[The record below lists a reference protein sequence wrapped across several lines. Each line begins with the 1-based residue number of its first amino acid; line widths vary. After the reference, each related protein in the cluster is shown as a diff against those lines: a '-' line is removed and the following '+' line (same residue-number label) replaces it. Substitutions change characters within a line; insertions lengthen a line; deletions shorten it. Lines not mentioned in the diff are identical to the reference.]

1 MSTSVLTTVIA
12 VTSTRSVAI
21 LWDRTHAHV
30 KQDTQVMGGLA
41 MVRLLV
47 LKRSHCT
54 AISEPWVDLHKTY
67 ILVVLF
73 ETLNVD

>member
-1 MSTSVLTTVIA
+1 MPTSVQTTVIA

-21 LWDRTHAHV
+21 LWDLTHAHV
-30 KQDTQVMGGLA
+30 KQDTLEMEGLA

-54 AISEPWVDLHKTY
+54 AFREPWVELYKTY
-67 ILVVLF
+67 TLVVLF
-73 ETLNVD
+73 Q

>member
-1 MSTSVLTTVIA
+1 MSTSVLTTIIA
-12 VTSTRSVAI
+12 VTSTRSVTI
-21 LWDRTHAHV
+21 LWDRTHARV

-54 AISEPWVDLHKTY
+54 VISEPWVQLHKTY
-67 ILVVLF
+67 TLVVLF
-73 ETLNVD
+73 QTLNVD

>member
-1 MSTSVLTTVIA
+1 MPTSVLTTIRA

-30 KQDTQVMGGLA
+30 KQDTQEMEGLA

-47 LKRSHCT
+47 LKRSQCA
-54 AISEPWVDLHKTY
+54 AISEPWVELHKTCT
-67 ILVVLF
+67 LVVLF
-73 ETLNVD
+73 QTLNVD